1 LRNCASVPILTL
13 ATGIPPVL
21 IRRRELDTW
30 RHPSHET
37 MPIVAASGPVKKPYA
52 SYPTSYAMK
61 RSLAI
66 VGPVTDAAS
75 RPSAEVAH
83 A

>member
-1 LRNCASVPILTL
+1 
-13 ATGIPPVL
+13 
-21 IRRRELDTW
+21 
-30 RHPSHET
+30 